1 MPLRSITIYADII
14 KLKIKRKKRVKRNTL
29 YFILFFL
36 HTPHRGGEI
45 GSAGEKKRTRRKKMI
60 HEASSS
66 VILDDNGLKTL
77 DRWDEDWLDVREQRV
92 LGVLL
97 LVSLSRDSD
106 SHSELDTSDTSLPD
120 SLVQL
125 RRETDILSTHVQLG
139 ELLDLLNGSWSSL
152 LEGNTV

>member
-1 MPLRSITIYADII
+1 MQD
-14 KLKIKRKKRVKRNTL
+14 RKKRE
-29 YFILFFL
+29 
-36 HTPHRGGEI
+36 G
-45 GSAGEKKRTRRKKMI
+45 KKDN
-60 HEASSS
+60 EASSS

-97 LVSLSRDSD
+97 LVSLSRDSN

-120 SLVQL
+120 SLVQF
-125 RRETDILSTHVQLG
+125 RRQTDILGTHVQLG
-139 ELLDLLNGSWSSL
+139 KLLDLLNGSWSSL

>member
-1 MPLRSITIYADII
+1 MQD
-14 KLKIKRKKRVKRNTL
+14 RKKRE
-29 YFILFFL
+29 
-36 HTPHRGGEI
+36 G
-45 GSAGEKKRTRRKKMI
+45 KKDN
-60 HEASSS
+60 EASSS

-97 LVSLSRDSD
+97 LVSLSRDSN

-120 SLVQL
+120 SLVQF
-125 RRETDILSTHVQLG
+125 RRQTDILGTHVQLG